1 MIATE
6 TAGVQTIGIQTSAP
20 VSPKVQPQHLDRLAA
35 VYVRQSTMQ
44 QVLENREST
53 ALQYGL
59 RSRAVQWGWPPD
71 RVLVIDED
79 LGCSGSSVEG
89 RTGFQ
94 RLLVEVS
101 LGHVGVVLGIE
112 MSRLARSCRDWHQL
126 LELCAVFDTLLA
138 DQDGLY
144 NPRDYN
150 DRLLLG
156 LKGTLSEA
164 ELHVL
169 RQRMHEGRLNKARR
183 GEVFTHAPLGYVRSP
198 SGGLAMDPDQQV
210 QSVVRLVFEKFAE
223 LGTLNGLL
231 QYLVGQQVKIPVR
244 PLAGEQ
250 RGQLQW
256 RRPNSTTLNN
266 LLHHPIYA
274 GAYTWGR
281 RQVDPRRKVPGRRG
295 TGRKKVA
302 AEQCQVLLKDC
313 CPAYIT
319 WEQYD
324 ANRRQMADNGSRA
337 GSRGTPRQG
346 PSLLGGLLECG
357 MCGRRMNVQY
367 SGKRNT
373 LRYCCGRN
381 YSSYGAALCQ
391 SIRGDGL
398 DQLVGRLVLAALE
411 PAALEL
417 SLAATADLQKEQQ
430 RLERHWRQRLERAAY
445 ESDRA
450 ARQYHATE
458 PENRLVARELENR
471 WEQLLGEQREVE
483 EAHAR
488 FLREQPA
495 ELTEEQAQAIRQLAS
510 DIPALWHSPMTTPA
524 DRQRVLRHLID
535 RIVLTAPANREVAE
549 VTVHWAGGCV
559 SHQEL
564 VRPVAQYK
572 QLRDFDRL
580 AERVGQLR
588 RAGYSSPRIATTL
601 NDERWRPP
609 RGGPFKEGMI
619 RSVFF
624 RRDRSAEKGSA
635 NRPASPALEPG
646 EWWLDDL
653 GHALKIPQPT
663 LYRWARRGWVHA
675 KRLPTD
681 QGRWVLWADE
691 QELERLA
698 RLRDCPKTWHG
709 KPREPELTQPKPRPT
724 GP

>member
-1 MIATE
+1 
-6 TAGVQTIGIQTSAP
+6 
-20 VSPKVQPQHLDRLAA
+20 
-35 VYVRQSTMQ
+35 
-44 QVLENREST
+44 
-53 ALQYGL
+53 
-59 RSRAVQWGWPPD
+59 
-71 RVLVIDED
+71 
-79 LGCSGSSVEG
+79 
-89 RTGFQ
+89 
-94 RLLVEVS
+94 
-101 LGHVGVVLGIE
+101 
-112 MSRLARSCRDWHQL
+112 
-126 LELCAVFDTLLA
+126 
-138 DQDGLY
+138 LY
-144 NPRDYN
+144 DPRNYN

-183 GEVFTHAPLGYVRSP
+183 GEVFTHAPLGYVRCP

-210 QSVVRLVFEKFAE
+210 QSVVRLVFEKFAQ

-231 QYLVGQQVKIPVR
+231 QYLVRRQVKIPVR
-244 PLAGEQ
+244 PLAGAQ

-281 RQVDPRRKVPGRRG
+281 RQVDPRHKVPGRRG
-295 TGRKKVA
+295 TGRKMVA
-302 AEQCQVLLKDC
+302 AEQCQVLIKDR

-324 ANRRQMADNGSRA
+324 ANRRQMADNANRA
-337 GSRGTPRQG
+337 GSRGAPREG

-357 MCGRRMNVQY
+357 VCGRRMNVQY

-381 YSSYGAALCQ
+381 YSSYGTALCQ
-391 SIRGDGL
+391 SIRGDVL
-398 DQLVGRLVLAALE
+398 DQLVQRLVLAALE

-430 RLERHWRQRLERAAY
+430 RLERHWRQRLERAGY

-458 PENRLVARELENR
+458 PENRLVARELEKR
-471 WEQLLGEQREVE
+471 WEHLLGEKRDVE

-495 ELTEEQAQAIRQLAS
+495 ELTEDQAQAIRQLAS
-510 DIPALWHSPMTTPA
+510 DIPALWRSPETPA
-524 DRQRVLRHLID
+524 AERQQVMRYLIDHIVLR
-535 RIVLTAPANREVAE
+535 APANREVAE

-564 VRPVAQYK
+564 IRPVARYN

-588 RAGYSSPRIATTL
+588 RAGYSSPQIAATL

-624 RRDRSAEKGSA
+624 RRDRPAEK
-635 NRPASPALEPG
+635 RPADPPAGPALEPG

-653 GHALKIPQPT
+653 GNALKIPQPT

-675 KRLPTD
+675 TRLPID
-681 QGRWVLWADE
+681 QGRWVLWADDE
-691 QELERLA
+691 EID
-698 RLRDCPKTWHG
+698 RLRRLRNCPKTWHG
-709 KPREPELTQPKPRPT
+709 KPRDPQLTRPKPRPS
-724 GP
+724 GS